1 MMDPVI
7 ELELPMAVSE
17 NAYRRHVPGYSHPVI
32 CAAGR
37 KYHELVK
44 NRFRESCQSMITGK
58 VAVRIEFY
66 PPDNRKRDLDNQF
79 KCLLDSLVK
88 AGCIEDDSH
97 IVEIHAFKRE
107 AIGDKNGLNYVRIS
121 PAKERA

>member
-1 MMDPVI
+1 MIESVI

-17 NAYRRHVPGYSHPVI
+17 NAYRRHVPGCSHPVI

-37 KYHELVK
+37 RYHELVK
-44 NRFRESCQSMITGK
+44 NRFRESCQAMIAGK
-58 VAVRIEFY
+58 VAVWIEFY
-66 PPDNRKRDLDNQF
+66 PPDNRKRDMDNQF

-107 AIGDKNGLNYVRIS
+107 AISDKNGLNYIRITR
-121 PAKERA
+121 AKGTA